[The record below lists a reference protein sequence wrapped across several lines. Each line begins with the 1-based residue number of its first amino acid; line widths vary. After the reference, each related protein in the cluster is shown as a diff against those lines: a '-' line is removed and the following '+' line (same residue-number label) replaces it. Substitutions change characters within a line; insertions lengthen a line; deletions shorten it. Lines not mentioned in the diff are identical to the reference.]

1 MRMYRRGNF
10 AIYLSQ
16 EYCFYETDS
25 PEMFE
30 LINRRCQYE
39 RLRKMGFLQYDK
51 MISYK
56 YILKKDISSAYNVTT
71 LVRYVG
77 YSFFVE
83 NSSEGRFLLRPLEE
97 AAVYLKDF
105 PRQGYDPIYEATE
118 EDVSDI
124 WEERKPIEGFKFDV
138 EPIVYLKKD
147 GVWLVEH

>member
-1 MRMYRRGNF
+1 
-10 AIYLSQ
+10 
-16 EYCFYETDS
+16 
-25 PEMFE
+25 MFE
-30 LINRRCQYE
+30 LIDRRCQYE

-77 YSFFVE
+77 FSFFVE

-105 PRQGYDPIYEATE
+105 
-118 EDVSDI
+118 
-124 WEERKPIEGFKFDV
+124 FKA
-138 EPIVYLKKD
+138 
-147 GVWLVEH
+147 GV

>member
-1 MRMYRRGNF
+1 MYRRGNF

-30 LINRRCQYE
+30 LIDRRCQYE

-77 YSFFVE
+77 FSFFVE

-105 PRQGYDPIYEATE
+105 
-118 EDVSDI
+118 
-124 WEERKPIEGFKFDV
+124 FKA
-138 EPIVYLKKD
+138 
-147 GVWLVEH
+147 GV